1 MRELRI
7 GLLGCGTVGSG
18 FVHLLD
24 RDRRRIGDRY
34 GVDVRVAKI
43 LVRDPA
49 KCRAGVDPSLLTSSA
64 VEVIDGRC
72 DVVVEVM
79 GGVHSAG
86 AFVRRALSLGR
97 DVVTANK
104 ALLAEKGRELFA
116 AAEDRRLFLRFEA
129 SVCAGVPI
137 VRALQS
143 GLAGDTIDSVAGVLN
158 GTCNFIL
165 TRMEQGLSL
174 AEAATEAQRSG
185 FAEED
190 LSTDIDGIDAAHKIA
205 ILAQLAF
212 SERVRKTSVLG
223 IRHLTSEEVVRAKNA
238 GQAIRL
244 IAEASRVPGGVE
256 IRVEPRTIA
265 RSDPFVT
272 SYESNVVIIRGRSV
286 GEVLLAGKG
295 AGAMPTAAA
304 VLSDVLEIAR
314 LRAGGGA

>member
-1 MRELRI
+1 MRELRV

-18 FVHLLD
+18 FVQLVD
-24 RDRRRIGDRY
+24 RDRQRIGDRY
-34 GVDVRVAKI
+34 GVDVRVARI

-49 KCRAGVDPSLLTSSA
+49 RCRAGVDPSLLTSSA
-64 VEVIDGRC
+64 VEVIDGQC

-116 AAEDRRLFLRFEA
+116 AAEDRQLFLRFEA

-137 VRALQS
+137 IRALQS
-143 GLAGDTIDSVAGVLN
+143 GLAGDTIESVAGVLN
-158 GTCNFIL
+158 GTCNFVL
-165 TRMEQGLSL
+165 GRMEEGLSL
-174 AEAATEAQRSG
+174 AEAAAEARRRG

-190 LSTDIDGIDAAHKIA
+190 LAIDIDGTDAAHKIA

-212 SERVRKTSVLG
+212 NDRIRKTTVLG
-223 IRHLTSEEVVRAKNA
+223 IAHLSTDELVRAKDA

-244 IAEASRVPGGVE
+244 IAEAARVPGGVE
-256 IRVEPRTIA
+256 IRVEPRILA
-265 RSDPFVT
+265 RSDPFVRVD
-272 SYESNVVIIRGRSV
+272 ESNVVIIRGRSV

-314 LRAGGGA
+314 LRAGV